1 LEFIVCSF
9 GENLIV
15 YAKASK
21 KGMNRMIN
29 REGDLI
35 MFVDVRFGGG

>member
-1 LEFIVCSF
+1 MVCSF
-9 GENLIV
+9 GESPIV
-15 YAKASK
+15 YVKAYK

-35 MFVDVRFGGG
+35 MFVDVRFGRG